1 MWLFGV
7 WLERLDDASNQGT
20 EAQSGSLRRVIVE
33 IVIARAT
40 PLGLGVLWVSRRLLA
55 EQHSAGTVW
64 LLRSD
69 DDGIVHGARHG

>member
-20 EAQSGSLRRVIVE
+20 EVQSGSLRRVIVE

-40 PLGLGVLWVSRRLLA
+40 ALGLIISLWVFG
-55 EQHSAGTVW
+55 EG
-64 LLRSD
+64 
-69 DDGIVHGARHG
+69 